1 MAEKKI
7 SLLHALENNSLPKVF
22 KMTEGSLQI
31 PKWKTFK
38 AGECFV
44 VFSCEKQV
52 IVKDCIAS
60 NLSRD
65 LKQNLGFIPWDT
77 SELFYDIHCLGKTYN
92 EVEMLIKEFPRYII
106 PASDVF
112 AICEKDGECE
122 SIRVEKKSLLEVKE
136 IREYKGNF
144 SGKSGEDYTN
154 AQELHG
160 EMLCCSVKEG
170 PKSGLEIVLPNAI
183 RCVMEI
189 IQDTEKYTMQDIVER
204 FNLPRKVK
212 FCNRKIDQHLIAT
225 QKFQNEIFASS
236 LSNKML
242 FLADLGKCN
251 LVCVD
256 NFVQECS
263 NVVCELLENL
273 DLTSVY
279 VEVLENSVEEIDTFC
294 PFYVVPEASLF
305 NDTQTYVIKG
315 IEKKREIKA
324 NEGSN
329 LDTGRS
335 AHAGIDEEYIELWK
349 PSSPKPPQTSEKE
362 GTSSE
367 EAHPAQ
373 PPRVSSPVT
382 HSAHPPRGASPTP
395 DIALPPRVHSPN
407 IPPRTKEKCR
417 TMPVA
422 AIKVSEPVVS
432 VPPRSMSL
440 PTDSLNPSVEAA
452 ENSLEKLGVEAL
464 CHLLREYKL
473 DKLADVCKEE
483 KVDGTFIACLT
494 EDDLRDEPFCLGNF
508 QIKKLNKLKSGWRAT

>member
-1 MAEKKI
+1 MAEKKKM
-7 SLLHALENNSLPKVF
+7 SFLRALENVDLPKVF

-38 AGECFV
+38 GGECFV

-52 IVKDCIAS
+52 IVKDCIKS
-60 NLSRD
+60 NMSRD
-65 LKQNLGFIPWDT
+65 LKQNMGFIPWDT
-77 SELFYDIHCLGKTYN
+77 SELFYDIHCLGKTYD

-106 PASDVF
+106 PASDLF

-144 SGKSGEDYTN
+144 SKSGEEYTN

-183 RCVMEI
+183 RCGMEI
-189 IQDTEKYTMQDIVER
+189 IQDTEKYSMQDIVER

-212 FCNRKIDQHLIAT
+212 FCNRQIDQHLIAT
-225 QKFQNEIFASS
+225 QKFENEIVASS

-251 LVCVD
+251 VVCVD
-256 NFVQECS
+256 KYVQECS

-273 DLTSVY
+273 DLSSVH
-279 VEVLENSVEEIDTFC
+279 VEVLENSMEEIDTFC
-294 PFYVVPEASLF
+294 PFYVVPEASMF
-305 NDTQTYVIKG
+305 SDIQTYIIKG
-315 IEKKREIKA
+315 TEKKREIKA
-324 NEGSN
+324 NEGPET
-329 LDTGRS
+329 DTDRP
-335 AHAGIDEEYIELWK
+335 AQAGIDEEYIELWK
-349 PSSPKPPQTSEKE
+349 PSSPKQPETSGKE
-362 GTSSE
+362 GASSE
-367 EAHPAQ
+367 DVSPTQ
-373 PPRVSSPVT
+373 PPRVSSPTT
-382 HSAHPPRGASPTP
+382 HSAHSPRGSSPTP
-395 DIALPPRVHSPN
+395 NISPPPRVLSPT
-407 IPPRTKEKCR
+407 IPPRSKEKCK

-422 AIKVSEPVVS
+422 AIKVSDPVIS

-440 PTDSLNPSVEAA
+440 PTDSLNPSVEVGKK
-452 ENSLEKLGVEAL
+452 SLENLGVEAL
-464 CHLLREYKL
+464 CSLLREYKL
-473 DKLADVCKEE
+473 DKLADVCKDE
-483 KVDGTFIACLT
+483 KVDGNFITCLT
-494 EDDLRDEPFCLGNF
+494 EDDLKDEPFSLGNF